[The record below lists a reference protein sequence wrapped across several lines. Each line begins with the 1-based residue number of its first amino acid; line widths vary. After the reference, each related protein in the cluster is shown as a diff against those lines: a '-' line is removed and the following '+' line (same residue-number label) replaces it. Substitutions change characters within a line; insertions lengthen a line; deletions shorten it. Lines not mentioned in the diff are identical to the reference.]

1 MDKYKKIYEQV
12 KDSDNILDFVQDRK
26 RQLLEEN
33 YTQYKGSFWAK
44 GKKVGPNEH
53 VGGQTSA
60 CSEFL
65 EENRIVMVDSSL
77 ESTMIKTGNID
88 NVYVWLFKALLLN
101 DMDNCN
107 VEQLMNAVSISCD
120 SYFGSNYDYN
130 GRMKILG
137 AYDICEL
144 GMFRGKNVAEC
155 VERAMFCHNMFKM
168 LGLDATLKHSEIFYN
183 GKNSIHAYNLL
194 RVDGKNFIFDTSMA
208 NKDEN
213 GRKHPIVGS
222 LTDEEYMLMIDGR
235 KRIGCCTETMNNG
248 VVYNS
253 SFKSCGQE
261 LVDLPQEK
269 YEEVISYVHDA
280 DSVNPFFSESK
291 DKVSDLRMSK

>member
-1 MDKYKKIYEQV
+1 
-12 KDSDNILDFVQDRK
+12 
-26 RQLLEEN
+26 
-33 YTQYKGSFWAK
+33 
-44 GKKVGPNEH
+44 
-53 VGGQTSA
+53 
-60 CSEFL
+60 
-65 EENRIVMVDSSL
+65 MVDSSF
-77 ESTMIKTGNID
+77 ESTMIKTSNID
-88 NVYVWLFKALLLN
+88 SVYVWLFKALLLN

-144 GMFRGKNVAEC
+144 GMFKGKNVAEC
-155 VERAMFCHNMFKM
+155 VERATFCHSMFKM
-168 LGLDATLKHSEIFYN
+168 LGIDATLKYSEILYN

-194 RVDGKNFIFDTSMA
+194 RVDGKTFIFDTSMA
-208 NKDEN
+208 KKDEN

-235 KRIGCCTETMNNG
+235 KRIGCCTEMMNNG

-253 SFKSCGQE
+253 SFRSCDQE
-261 LVDLPQEK
+261 LVDL
-269 YEEVISYVHDA
+269 SA
-280 DSVNPFFSESK
+280 
-291 DKVSDLRMSK
+291 